1 MLNLWYVTSTFHE
14 LFSMLTSSQQEA
26 SIKKH
31 ITSMGGL
38 VSNSLT
44 SHTKYL
50 VVCYT
55 NTNKYRHAVKCRPD
69 IIFVTTDFINSI
81 HKRWMEGEDIDIL
94 SEMKKGLARPF
105 TNLIVCITNI
115 GKQNWFFFSI

>member
-1 MLNLWYVTSTFHE
+1 MLIRL
-14 LFSMLTSSQQEA
+14 QQEA
-26 SIKKH
+26 TIKKY

-69 IIFVTTDFINSI
+69 IIFVTTNFIDSV
-81 HKRWMEGEDIDIL
+81 HKRWVEGEDIDIL

-105 TNLIVCITNI
+105 TNLITCITNI
-115 GKQNWFFFSI
+115 GK

>member
-1 MLNLWYVTSTFHE
+1 
-14 LFSMLTSSQQEA
+14 MLTSPKQEGT
-26 SIKKH
+26 IKKN

-50 VVCYT
+50 VVCST
-55 NTNKYRHAVKCRPD
+55 NTTKYRHAVKCRPD
-69 IIFVTTDFINSI
+69 IIFVTTDFIDSV
-81 HKRWMEGEDIDIL
+81 HKRWVEGEDIDIL
-94 SEMKKGLARPF
+94 SELKKGLTKPF

-115 GKQNWFFFSI
+115 GK